1 MDERWSLDSARPQG
15 RKNRPPLFSYAY
27 RSPGRSRSFLQEAA
41 REKPGNKS
49 VDGRVWNCV
58 LYPPPV
64 NRSFD
69 WIVNHDDSV
78 PCDSMFAIKR
88 GEKRE
93 KLDWPHPLVIFHR
106 RWISM
111 IEGGWKKV
119 GSLSDS
125 IHETLALEWA
135 KANLKS
141 GKVKRE
147 RVKSVSR
154 IHRLEISVS
163 FIRCLVARPFPPL
176 DIAWSAEIPGIV
188 FVPFCRLFSA
198 HFHLPRPWL
207 SLSFPLFSLPP
218 FLLAAR
224 EALNSR
230 SREAGGCTRKG
241 SGARRG
247 EKGNGGRGGK
257 QERGISSERAKAFF
271 KECSI
276 IRARKSERSSSI
288 RRDNRILTSRPPFIY
303 WQPVAFTFYSCS
315 IPTLPPKPAGIHIY
329 PRFFLGQQAYYSSR
343 FFYWTLTR

>member
-1 MDERWSLDSARPQG
+1 MSVGLDSARPQG

-198 HFHLPRPWL
+198 HFHLPPVL
-207 SLSFPLFSLPP
+207 DCPSPSLFSP
-218 FLLAAR
+218 FLPFSSLLARLWIPGR
-224 EALNSR
+224 ERRA
-230 SREAGGCTRKG
+230 
-241 SGARRG
+241 GARGKAAVRVEEKREMVEEEENKRG
-247 EKGNGGRGGK
+247 V
-257 QERGISSERAKAFF
+257 SHPS
-271 KECSI
+271 
-276 IRARKSERSSSI
+276 ARKLSSKSAPLSAPGNPREVRASAEIIEFLLLGRPLSTGSPSLLLSTLVRS
-288 RRDNRILTSRPPFIY
+288 
-303 WQPVAFTFYSCS
+303 
-315 IPTLPPKPAGIHIY
+315 LPPKPAGIHIY